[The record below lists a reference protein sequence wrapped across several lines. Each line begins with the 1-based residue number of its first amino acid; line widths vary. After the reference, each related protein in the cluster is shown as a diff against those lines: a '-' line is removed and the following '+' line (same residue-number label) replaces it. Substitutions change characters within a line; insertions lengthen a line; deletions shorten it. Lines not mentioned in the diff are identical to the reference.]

1 MRFISESGYS
11 IKVGQE
17 EAHQR
22 WLEANEEALAAS
34 MPEGVRYLGTFVT
47 VFTSEKQS
55 GFYKTYLELDS
66 YGAQDRLAAATKD
79 PNSEFGTPAA
89 RAVSLRRLGL
99 RGAVE
104 QRALQG
110 GRRRHDLR
118 SARLIERV
126 LSSRDRIGSS

>member
-11 IKVGQE
+11 IKLGQE

-34 MPEGVRYLGTFVT
+34 APEGVRYLGTFIT
-47 VFTSEKQS
+47 VFTSEKES

-79 PNSEFGTPAA
+79 ANSEWGRLLREQTAFGDWDYAAPWSAGLYKAVVDATIFDPPA
-89 RAVSLRRLGL
+89 
-99 RGAVE
+99 
-104 QRALQG
+104 
-110 GRRRHDLR
+110 
-118 SARLIERV
+118 
-126 LSSRDRIGSS
+126 